1 MLNFAA
7 GIKADSVTAMGGT
20 ANAVGK
26 HLVMVVDDDD
36 DIRETLAGLLEDEGY
51 SVVAYPSGQDA
62 LDALRRGIGP
72 RVILLDLMMPVMDGA
87 EFRREQLADPTLADI
102 PVVLITAAGLER
114 VSRSEYSEVLR
125 KPLKIDRVLDV
136 IAGFC

>member
-1 MLNFAA
+1 
-7 GIKADSVTAMGGT
+7 MGGT

-51 SVVAYPSGQDA
+51 TVVAYASGQDA
-62 LDALRRGIGP
+62 LTALQQGARP
-72 RVILLDLMMPVMDGA
+72 RVILLDLMMPVMDGS
-87 EFRREQLADPTLADI
+87 EFRREQLADPALADI
-102 PVVLITAAGLER
+102 PVILITAAGLER

-125 KPLKIDRVLDV
+125 KPLKVDKVLEV
-136 IAGFC
+136 VAGFC